1 MRRRT
6 SERASESSQI
16 RHPVGSAF
24 NILRHLAPQSIQVI
38 RFSFPNTTL
47 KERIQAQRDQDNPTL
62 AVLEFRH
69 QVTFLLHLDPDTRLA
84 TLHAPRPGRG
94 ERDPAEEF
102 LHLDVGD
109 WDFAVRRFTVLSAED
124 YTPAVVGEGLYHI
137 SGLPPSSEDHRD
149 VSLWRLILR
158 RILPT
163 GDTQVTEQM
172 EIDRFIATLA
182 TSSRGQP
189 FKYSV
194 LLQEKQHH
202 AEVCAQILQAVQHR
216 LQHDQQP
223 LEDAFKEKSQE
234 CNAKMEEHARLR
246 GDIKTFSLANTNR
259 LKAAV
264 EKLELELAE
273 LSARHEKVN
282 KKVERLQT
290 GQLLITQLLQSL
302 SSTFQTSL
310 HSLREESA
318 KINDFLARYT
328 AEIV

>member
-1 MRRRT
+1 
-6 SERASESSQI
+6 
-16 RHPVGSAF
+16 
-24 NILRHLAPQSIQVI
+24 
-38 RFSFPNTTL
+38 
-47 KERIQAQRDQDNPTL
+47 
-62 AVLEFRH
+62 
-69 QVTFLLHLDPDTRLA
+69 
-84 TLHAPRPGRG
+84 
-94 ERDPAEEF
+94 
-102 LHLDVGD
+102 
-109 WDFAVRRFTVLSAED
+109 
-124 YTPAVVGEGLYHI
+124 
-137 SGLPPSSEDHRD
+137 
-149 VSLWRLILR
+149 
-158 RILPT
+158 
-163 GDTQVTEQM
+163 M

-182 TSSRGQP
+182 MSSRGQP

-202 AEVCAQILQAVQHR
+202 AEVCAQVLQAVQDR

-223 LEDAFKEKSQE
+223 LEDAFREKSQE

-318 KINDFLARYT
+318 KINDFLTRYE
-328 AEIV
+328 AETY